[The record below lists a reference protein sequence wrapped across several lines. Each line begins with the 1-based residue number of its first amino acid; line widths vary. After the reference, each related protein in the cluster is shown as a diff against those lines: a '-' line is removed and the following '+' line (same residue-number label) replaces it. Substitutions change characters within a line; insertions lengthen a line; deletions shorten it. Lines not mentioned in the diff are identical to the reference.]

1 MTAEVKPQPI
11 TRISI
16 LARILPA
23 IAWCVVMLGAAASA
37 RLVNGVLEGMRQAES
52 AGIAAVAAGIAQ
64 ANLAIV
70 ISLYVALFLVTIGLL
85 AAVIR
90 IFTPTKTASPSV
102 IFYLVIGV
110 LAIIPLGLAWEADSL
125 LIGTLVSR
133 GNIAYIAPNIQTC
146 VLLTTI
152 TAGLFSLIL
161 LAGSVVPLPG
171 FFRARLKWT
180 PIVMLVLMEIIL
192 IALAISFQ
200 VHMSWLRQ
208 VWARES
214 F

>member
-1 MTAEVKPQPI
+1 MSTETELPK
-11 TRISI
+11 TRVSI

-23 IAWCVVMLGAAASA
+23 IAWCMVMLGAAFSA
-37 RLVNGVLEGMRQAES
+37 RLVSGVLEGMRDAES
-52 AGIAAVAAGIAQ
+52 AGIAAVASGIAQ
-64 ANLAIV
+64 ANLAIL
-70 ISLYVALFLVTIGLL
+70 ISLCVAVFLATISLL
-85 AAVIR
+85 VAVIR

-102 IFYLVIGV
+102 IFYIVMGV
-110 LAIIPLGLAWEADSL
+110 LAVIPLGLAWEADSL
-125 LIGTLVSR
+125 LIGTLASR
-133 GNIAYIAPNIQTC
+133 GNISVIAPNIQTC

-152 TAGLFSLIL
+152 TAALFSLIL
-161 LAGSVVPLPG
+161 IAGSFVPLPS

-180 PIVMLVLMEIIL
+180 PMVMLVLMEIIL
-192 IALAISFQ
+192 IALAIGFQ